1 MCARKARSLTLTEK
15 AHKLL
20 EGLERRSEIEQEK
33 GIPLVGR
40 VAAGIPIEAIED
52 DRWLSLNSIYPHSE
66 DTFALEV
73 AGDSMVEES
82 IFDGDFVICRK
93 TPVAKNGDLVVAI
106 VDENNATLK
115 RFYKEKQ
122 AVRLQP
128 ANKNYSPIYSTNV
141 RIEGIVIGL
150 LRKMN

>member
-1 MCARKARSLTLTEK
+1 MTLTEK

-20 EGLERRSEIEQEK
+20 ESLEQRSESDLQK

-40 VAAGIPIEAIED
+40 VAAGTPIEAIED
-52 DRWLSLNSIYPHSE
+52 DRWLSLNSIYPSSE
-66 DTFALEV
+66 NTFALEV
-73 AGDSMVEES
+73 AGDSMIDDS
-82 IFDGDFVICRK
+82 IFDGDFVICKK
-93 TPVAKNGDLVVAI
+93 TPAAKNGDLVIAI

-115 RFYKEKQ
+115 RFYKEKKTI
-122 AVRLQP
+122 RLQP

-141 RIEGIVIGL
+141 RIEGIVIGI